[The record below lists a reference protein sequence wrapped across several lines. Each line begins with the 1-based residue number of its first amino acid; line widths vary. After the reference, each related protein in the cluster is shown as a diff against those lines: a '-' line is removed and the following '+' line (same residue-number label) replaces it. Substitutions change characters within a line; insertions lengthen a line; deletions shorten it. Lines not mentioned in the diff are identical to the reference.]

1 MKPAR
6 SGARGK
12 LTVLSLAAAT
22 YFMVSGGPYGLEELV
37 QDSGYRLAFIVL
49 FFTPLFWALPTGL
62 MVGELSAALPQEGG
76 FYVWVRRAMGPFWG
90 FQEAWLSLVASIF
103 DMAIY
108 PSLFVD
114 YLGRLFPAAVAGHRG
129 IAVAAAVVAVAMVWN
144 LRGAKAVGNSSMA
157 AGLLL
162 LSPFALLTLFAL
174 IRHVTIT
181 PAPAV
186 QGDFLAGLLVAMWNF
201 MGWDNAATVANE
213 VENPQK
219 TYPRVMFLTLA
230 AIFISYV
237 VPLAAVWHTHI
248 PHDIWGD
255 GSWAS
260 IASMIAGPWLG
271 IILVATAMT
280 AEFGSFNSLVMS
292 YSRLPVAMAEDGHLP
307 AVFTRKLKN
316 GAPWVS
322 ILVLGLAW
330 GLSLGLPFKRLVML
344 DILLY
349 GASLVLE
356 FLALIVLR
364 IREPELPRPFRVP
377 GGKLGA
383 ILVGI
388 GPTGL
393 LIVALV
399 RCREERLDLGRFG
412 SFSAL
417 AFGLLLMAA
426 GVVYYYAFGRAKP
439 KAAPARGEAEAAGAD

>member
-1 MKPAR
+1 MKTRP
-6 SGARGK
+6 GASRK

-37 QDSGYRLAFIVL
+37 QDSGYKLAFIVL

-62 MVGELSAALPQEGG
+62 MVGELSAALPEEGG

-108 PSLFVD
+108 PSLFVF
-114 YLGRLFPAAVAGHRG
+114 YLDRLKLFPAAAGSYRG
-129 IAVAAAVVAVAMVWN
+129 IMIAGGMVLICLLWN
-144 LRGAKAVGNSSMA
+144 LFGVKAVGASSMA
-157 AGLLL
+157 VGLLL

-174 IRHVTIT
+174 VRHVTVV
-181 PAPAV
+181 PDPPV
-186 QGDFLAGLLVAMWNF
+186 KGDFLAGVLLVMWNY

-219 TYPRVMFLTLA
+219 TYPRVMLLALA

-237 VPLAAVWHTHI
+237 VPLGAAWRQHI
-248 PHDIWGD
+248 PRDVWSN

-260 IASMIAGPWLG
+260 IAGMVAGPRLG
-271 IILVATAMT
+271 MMLVATAML
-280 AEFGSFNSLVMS
+280 AEFSSFNSLVMS
-292 YSRLPVAMAEDGHLP
+292 YCHLPVAMAEDGHLP
-307 AVFTRKLKN
+307 RAFTRKLKS

-330 GLSLGLPFKRLVML
+330 GLSLGLKFDRLIML

-364 IREPELPRPFRVP
+364 FREPELPRPFRVP
-377 GGKLGA
+377 GGMWGA
-383 ILVGI
+383 ILAGI
-388 GPTGL
+388 GPTAL
-393 LIVALV
+393 LAVALV
-399 RCREERLDLGRFG
+399 RSHEERLDLGRLG

-417 AFGLLLMAA
+417 AFGLVLMAA

-439 KAAPARGEAEAAGAD
+439 KAEAAGAD